1 MNKIFFFVGMLL
13 LATFATGCNSG
24 TGSTANTMEPAT
36 NRSAGNE
43 VNASSNTAGSLGNLT
58 NTADANTSV
67 AGDENKFMMEAAT
80 GGLAEVE
87 LGKIASTKAA
97 NADVERFAEM
107 MVQDHSKAN
116 EELKSIAAK
125 KGVKLP
131 AEMDANHKAIQEDL
145 RSKVGAEFDRAYVD
159 AMVADHK
166 KTVALFETE
175 SQNGN
180 DPEIKAFAAKT
191 LPVLRKHLE
200 AVTAL
205 DAKIK

>member
-1 MNKIFFFVGMLL
+1 MKRIFFLIGIFLLSML
-13 LATFATGCNSG
+13 AVGCNGGHGNS
-24 TGSTANTMEPAT
+24 ANSMEPST
-36 NRSAGNE
+36 NRSGGNE

-58 NTADANTSV
+58 NTAPANNI
-67 AGDENKFMMEAAT
+67 AGGDNQFIVEAAM

-97 NADVERFAEM
+97 NAEVKKFADL

-125 KGVKLP
+125 KGMKAP
-131 AEMDANHKAIQEDL
+131 AELDDKHKSTMEEL
-145 RSKVGAEFDRAYVD
+145 RSKVGSEFDRAYVN
-159 AMVADHK
+159 AMVEDHK
-166 KTVALFETE
+166 KDVALFEAE

-191 LPVLRKHLE
+191 LPVLKKHLD
-200 AVTAL
+200 AITAIH
-205 DAKIK
+205 AKMK